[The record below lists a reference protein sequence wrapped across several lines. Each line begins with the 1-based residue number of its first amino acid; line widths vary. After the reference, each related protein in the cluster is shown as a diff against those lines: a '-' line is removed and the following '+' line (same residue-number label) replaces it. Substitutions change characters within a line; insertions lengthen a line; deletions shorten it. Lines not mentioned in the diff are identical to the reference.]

1 MITVERIDEIIAD
14 VKTAYYEQIERD
26 YEAWEKHR
34 DDRPEMSRLMPELLS
49 ERFKDLRT
57 VAKALNSL
65 RYAAEMSC
73 KEE

>member
-1 MITVERIDEIIAD
+1 MITVERIDEMIEE
-14 VKTAYYEQIERD
+14 VKAAYYEQIERD

-49 ERFKDLRT
+49 ESFKDLRT
-57 VAKALNSL
+57 VVKALNSL
-65 RYAAEMSC
+65 RYAVEMSC